1 MKKSVRESLFEII
14 SEKKKKLEDYMKR
27 LKLSLFDLS
36 HRLMIDVGDSI
47 YDMDF
52 PKER

>member
-1 MKKSVRESLFEII
+1 MNEEVRESLFEII
-14 SEKKKKLEDYMKR
+14 SEKKKKLEDYMRR

-36 HRLMIDVGDSI
+36 HRLTIDLGDSI

-52 PKER
+52 LKER